1 MRNWNVVGQRHRNSP
16 TAAFVLLSLLD
27 EQDDQPLVE
36 PAVAERIKL
45 FEELIQLANHHSNS
59 KVIRNG
65 KAKKRWKS
73 VSRNR
78 NSLASSSSGYASSG
92 QRSPPLGEKQIDQL
106 LNRFSSDD
114 EEETDCRFSDII
126 QDEEVK
132 IRKCL
137 SLLLYS

>member
-45 FEELIQLANHHSNS
+45 FEELIQLANHHSSS

-78 NSLASSSSGYASSG
+78 NSLASSSSSGYASSG

-106 LNRFSSDD
+106 LHRFSSEY
-114 EEETDCRFSDII
+114 EEETDCRFYPSDLI
-126 QDEEVK
+126 QDEEV
-132 IRKCL
+132 
-137 SLLLYS
+137 